1 MRLLVLCPTYGR
13 PRLLANAIACFEA
26 QTYPDRRMLILDD
39 AGQIAPQREPGW
51 ELFSTAERFS
61 SLPLKYDWLLYQA
74 RGDWDAAVVWDDDD
88 IYLPWHLSSVAAA
101 LWQGESVAID
111 PDLDPRAKHRDRW
124 GEYDYNGALA
134 RRNVTHAWSH
144 PRRVWSLYTGTLQQE
159 DAAGRFHGSLAVG
172 RTLLEQLGG
181 WLGVMP
187 PGQDR
192 RADFDQR
199 MIAACQREAGDPGR
213 PDDNAPPS
221 YVFRWGSTAAPHCQG
236 LMRTP
241 DDETW
246 YSRYEMADVDPIETL
261 TPKFDEETRRIYER
275 LARSVV

>member
-13 PRLLANAIACFEA
+13 PRLLANAVACFEA
-26 QTYPDRRMLILDD
+26 QTYPDRRMVILDD
-39 AGQIAPQREPGW
+39 AGQIAPQTGLGW
-51 ELFSTAERFS
+51 ELFSTPERFA
-61 SLPLKYDWLLYQA
+61 SLPLKYDWLLHQA

-88 IYLPWHLSSVAAA
+88 IYLPWHLSAVADA
-101 LWQGESVAID
+101 LWQGTTTTVDPNVA
-111 PDLDPRAKHRDRW
+111 PHASHRDRW
-124 GEYDYNGALA
+124 GAYTSELVRSNIA
-134 RRNVTHAWSH
+134 RAWSH

-159 DAAGRFHGSLAVG
+159 DAAGRFYGSLAVG

-187 PGQDR
+187 PGHDR

-199 MIAACQREAGDPGR
+199 MIAACQAAAGDPGR
-213 PDDNAPPS
+213 PDDHAPPS

-236 LMRTP
+236 LMRAP

-246 YSRYEMADVDPIETL
+246 YGRYAMASVDPIETL